1 MQEIRNGIEQQKDQI
16 NDCGKIEKIKI
27 KLEDSELEQVHKYK
41 YLGSW
46 MYEDGRSLEEIK
58 CRIGQSKIAFLENKE
73 LWRGNISITV
83 KKKFIKTYNFS
94 VLTYGSE
101 TWTLTEEAKRRIN
114 AYEIWWRR
122 MFKTSRRR
130 FISNDKFLELV
141 ENRCFMKKIAERRFE
156 FAGRND

>member
-1 MQEIRNGIEQQKDQI
+1 
-16 NDCGKIEKIKI
+16 
-27 KLEDSELEQVHKYK
+27 
-41 YLGSW
+41 

-73 LWRGNISITV
+73 LWRGNISITA

-114 AYEIWWRR
+114 AFEI
-122 MFKTSRRR
+122 
-130 FISNDKFLELV
+130 LLQ
-141 ENRCFMKKIAERRFE
+141 ENA
-156 FAGRND
+156 